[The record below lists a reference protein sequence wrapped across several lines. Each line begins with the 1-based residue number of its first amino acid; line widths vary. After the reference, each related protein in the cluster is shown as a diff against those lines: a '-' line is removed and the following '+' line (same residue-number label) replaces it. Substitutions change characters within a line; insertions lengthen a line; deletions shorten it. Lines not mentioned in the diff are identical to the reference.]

1 VVSGTFDAVDDY
13 ALEKGDVITDAA
25 LFERL
30 EKAVWDDNDDTV
42 IDGRR
47 YHRIDAGGAVTAS
60 GERAQHYRWSS
71 LSAPHYF
78 AYAPIRWRMPPGRK
92 SMVLSLNRSRQMKII
107 PG

>member
-1 VVSGTFDAVDDY
+1 MVSGTFDAVDDY

-78 AYAPIRWRMPPGRK
+78 AYAPIPLPQNVVVVGFYCCIFR
-92 SMVLSLNRSRQMKII
+92 
-107 PG
+107 

>member
-1 VVSGTFDAVDDY
+1 MVSGTFDAVDDY

-47 YHRIDAGGAVTAS
+47 YHRIDAGGAVTAPRFMPSAGAPGGHRWMATGAIHS
-60 GERAQHYRWSS
+60 G
-71 LSAPHYF
+71 
-78 AYAPIRWRMPPGRK
+78 
-92 SMVLSLNRSRQMKII
+92 
-107 PG
+107 